1 MFVFTSWLVSHE
13 VCIHI
18 KYFGYLHFPAP
29 ALWSP
34 VCIYLPWTPICVYRP
49 CPPICIYRPWPQI
62 CIYRSWSPICI
73 YQPWPEIFIYRP
85 WSVRNL
91 DLHIPTMSSQFVYTD
106 PGLRFLLLCN
116 DFAFTFLSIVVAVTV
131 VILAIVVT
139 S

>member
-1 MFVFTSWLVSHE
+1 MKFVFTYNISGI
-13 VCIHI
+13 CISR
-18 KYFGYLHFPAP
+18 LRPSAWPP
-29 ALWSP
+29 ALVPSL
-34 VCIYLPWTPICVYRP
+34 YLPALDPNLCLP
-49 CPPICIYRPWPQI
+49 ALPPICIYRPWPQI

-91 DLHIPTMSSQFVYTD
+91 DLHIPTLSPQFAFTD